1 MPLNVGASARLG
13 VVILVTLAVANDP
26 VTVCAQSNPSWLGR
40 PLVKVIVEGDPIPG
54 AAGATFNEISSF
66 TLRDGVLHIVAGEG
80 ANKKGLFRWHDGTLS
95 KLVYTDTMAPTGSPF
110 DTVHFTTDETEG
122 ALNFVGEVFFGRPGF
137 VYGLF
142 EWRDGVIRGVLDSAA
157 PVGGKTL
164 NGFGY
169 PVRVGHEVVGSSQ
182 FLEDGVLKNGILRWD
197 GTTLHTVIQ
206 SGDDLPGS
214 LGAFTGQPGRFQIAF
229 DGQTVA
235 FVASDNERGQGP
247 TGVYRAGPDRV
258 ITKVIDGN
266 DRHPSNKTYFQRGAR
281 FPNVDVVGDAT
292 YFSTTQWVSAAGPDS
307 FYLPGARQ
315 TGGTFNVA
323 TGIFGTD
330 VQPEVFLPGRAA
342 DGVTPITLDGVEWT
356 AIELVDGQGDDVAFT
371 VRLANNK
378 LALYAAVGSA
388 TTPPKAPVLSAAAL
402 SGGKVMLRFASL
414 AGVTYRIEFQSAL
427 DRTGWTSRGDLVGT
441 GNALEFNET
450 AVATGFYRVTV
461 LP

>member
-1 MPLNVGASARLG
+1 MPLNIGASVRLG
-13 VVILVTLAVANDP
+13 VFILVTLAVVSGP
-26 VTVCAQSNPSWLGR
+26 ETVCAQANPSWLGR
-40 PLVKVIVEGDPIPG
+40 PLVKVIMEGDPIPG
-54 AAGATFNEISSF
+54 VAGATFSEISSF
-66 TLRDGVLHIVAGEG
+66 TLRDGMLHIVAGEG
-80 ANKKGLFRWHDGTLS
+80 ANKKGLFRWHEGMLS

-142 EWRDGVIRGVLDSAA
+142 EWRDGVIRGVFDSAT

-197 GTTLHTVIQ
+197 GTTLRTVIQ

-235 FVASDNERGQGP
+235 FIASDNDRGQGP
-247 TGVYRAGPDRV
+247 TGVYRAGPDGV
-258 ITKVIDGN
+258 VMKVIDGN
-266 DRHPSNKTYFQRGAR
+266 DKHPSNKTYFQRGAW

-315 TGGTFNVA
+315 TGGTFNVS

-330 VQPEVFLPGRAA
+330 VRPEIFLPSRAD

-371 VRLANNK
+371 VRLANNR
-378 LALYAAVGSA
+378 LALYAAIGS
-388 TTPPKAPVLSAAAL
+388 TIMPPKAPVLSATVV
-402 SGGKVMLRFASL
+402 SGGRVMLRFPSI
-414 AGVTYRIEFQSAL
+414 AGTLYRIESQAAL
-427 DRTGWTSRGDLVGT
+427 DRADWTSQGDLLGT
-441 GNALEFNET
+441 GSELEFVET
-450 AVATGFYRVTV
+450 VGDAGFYRVSL